1 VTFLFNGNAL
11 NRAQVGSFLAIAG
24 TAFIR
29 AYNLRFSVI
38 SKLEYLGT

>member
-1 VTFLFNGNAL
+1 VTFLFHGNAL
-11 NRAQVGSFLAIAG
+11 NRAQVSSFLAIAG

-29 AYNLRFSVI
+29 AYNMSFFII